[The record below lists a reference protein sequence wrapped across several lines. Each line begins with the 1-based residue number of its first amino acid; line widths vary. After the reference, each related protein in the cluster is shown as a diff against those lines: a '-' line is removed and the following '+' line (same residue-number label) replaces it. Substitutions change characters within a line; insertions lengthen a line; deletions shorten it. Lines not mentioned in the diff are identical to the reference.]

1 MGPVG
6 RGARLGACAAGR
18 VGERVGERASRRA
31 TSPTPIRWASGGVA
45 RRGQFE
51 VEGTRVWPSV
61 PSGSGRIE
69 ARGDIEA
76 AHVPHDTCRTTC
88 VPHHRRPACSRGSP
102 ISRSL
107 LAVEKTG
114 IETHRVQTPPVCSVH
129 RTRATMRLAGGVR
142 EEGAIH
148 APVVDWRCRPVGA
161 VRPVEQPPSHNPSH
175 TFTHLHTPSHT
186 FTHTI
191 APRSFTRAPTG
202 RRDHASTRLA
212 PKIAIQH
219 PVARGDVRERRSE
232 KHHFTSRTS
241 RILPQPVGVASMEYP
256 KQWLFFTFFEVQE
269 NGACARCAG
278 ASREGVRASGC
289 ASNWPDAT
297 ARGSRERSA
306 GRVRRLRPGGNRQK
320 LARPM
325 WRSCAG
331 RRSSSDTIQNTNR
344 RGMMRH
350 ARRPSPAAR
359 TSASD
364 AEPRLPNP

>member
-1 MGPVG
+1 M
-6 RGARLGACAAGR
+6 
-18 VGERVGERASRRA
+18 
-31 TSPTPIRWASGGVA
+31 
-45 RRGQFE
+45 
-51 VEGTRVWPSV
+51 
-61 PSGSGRIE
+61 
-69 ARGDIEA
+69 
-76 AHVPHDTCRTTC
+76 PHDM
-88 VPHHRRPACSRGSP
+88 RRACSRGSP

-161 VRPVEQPPSHNPSH
+161 VRPVEQPPSH
-175 TFTHLHTPSHT
+175 TPSHT
-186 FTHTI
+186 FTQSFTHFI
-191 APRSFTRAPTG
+191 APRSLTRAPTS

-289 ASNWPDAT
+289 ASSWPDAT

-320 LARPM
+320 LDRPM

-331 RRSSSDTIQNTNR
+331 RRSGSDTIQNANR